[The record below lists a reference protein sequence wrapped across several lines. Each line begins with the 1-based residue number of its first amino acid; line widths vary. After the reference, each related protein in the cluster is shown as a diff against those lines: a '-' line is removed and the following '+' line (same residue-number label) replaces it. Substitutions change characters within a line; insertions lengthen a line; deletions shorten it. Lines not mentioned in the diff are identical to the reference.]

1 VIGTTPLDD
10 HFSTSQVG
18 FVNSQKRTGLC
29 CKVARAGGIAPA
41 RATQA
46 MDSLKL
52 PTEVE
57 ECLERLEDQKEIRR
71 YSKKKLLSDSVSLP
85 VSWWRE

>member
-1 VIGTTPLDD
+1 
-10 HFSTSQVG
+10 
-18 FVNSQKRTGLC
+18 
-29 CKVARAGGIAPA
+29 
-41 RATQA
+41 

-57 ECLERLEDQKEIRR
+57 ECLERLEDPKEIRR